1 MTSLALTF
9 NDVTFNPVS
18 QNDGQIWLTSSQ
30 IAEALEYKNTQSIT
44 KLFNTNSDEFDETM
58 VKIVKLPTVNHAVTD
73 SVTTLKTKG
82 LSNKMRIF
90 SLRGCHLLAM
100 FARTQKAKD
109 FRKWVLNIL
118 AKEVGQATVERI
130 TRLTISAEQQKQIRF
145 AIAKR
150 CQQNSVHYQTVYTAL
165 YEHFNV
171 PRYTELLVSDF
182 DEAIKFIQSVN
193 LTPQIEDKEFTM
205 LDGKS
210 TNAVMDYL
218 FSLRRE
224 ITRLGG
230 KIPEFNL
237 SNEIIAQGI
246 ITRMIQGNR
255 MMLSFDMESGA
266 RIKFIPQDHWVITE
280 DNIANIIGDADGVK
294 KSRLPEIMNALIG
307 RMGFSR

>member
-100 FARTQKAKD
+100 FARTVKAKE

-118 AKEVGQATVERI
+118 AKEVGQPVLTKVEKTEPKAKTTVADRVPLKDAVNVLVAKSSLNYSDAYKMVHQFMGVDSIDQIPLEDLQQAVAYVHSLTLVANNSQSANQVDKELYGILHSAVSSHHQLHRITKSLAATLHVRDTIDYQLRSLRGDIIRTVEF
-130 TRLTISAEQQKQIRF
+130 ANKQ
-145 AIAKR
+145 
-150 CQQNSVHYQTVYTAL
+150 NL
-165 YEHFNV
+165 YNKLGL
-171 PRYTELLVSDF
+171 PLVSHD
-182 DEAIKFIQSVN
+182 ARLN
-193 LTPQIEDKEFTM
+193 AW
-205 LDGKS
+205 DGAS
-210 TNAVMDYL
+210 WSIAV
-218 FSLRRE
+218 
-224 ITRLGG
+224 T
-230 KIPEFNL
+230 
-237 SNEIIAQGI
+237 A
-246 ITRMIQGNR
+246 
-255 MMLSFDMESGA
+255 
-266 RIKFIPQDHWVITE
+266 
-280 DNIANIIGDADGVK
+280 
-294 KSRLPEIMNALIG
+294 
-307 RMGFSR
+307 